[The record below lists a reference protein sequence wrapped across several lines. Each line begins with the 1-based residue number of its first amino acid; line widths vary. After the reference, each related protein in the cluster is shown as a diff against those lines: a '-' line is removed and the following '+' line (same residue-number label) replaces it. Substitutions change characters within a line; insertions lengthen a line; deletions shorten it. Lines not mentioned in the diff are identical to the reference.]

1 MTRVYLIRHGQTV
14 WNKEM
19 KYQGHSDTALT
30 EEGLRQAKQV
40 AQRFASEKI
49 AAVYAS
55 DLSRAYNTAEAI
67 AGKHG
72 LPVATLPALREINFG
87 VWEGLT
93 YTAINEK
100 WSDDM
105 RVLYTTPD
113 ELVIPGG
120 ETFRQLKERA
130 GNAMDSLVKNHPDE
144 TIAVVSHGG
153 TIRTILCTILNIHL
167 NHVWNI
173 RQDNTAVN
181 IIDYYS
187 EKTIVSLVNDAHHLT
202 MQCD

>member
-30 EEGLRQAKQV
+30 EEGLRQARQV
-40 AQRFASEKI
+40 AQRFANEKI

-67 AGKHG
+67 AGKQG

-153 TIRTILCTILNIHL
+153 TIRTILCAILNIHL

-202 MQCD
+202 MKCD

>member
-30 EEGLRQAKQV
+30 EEGLRQARQV
-40 AQRFASEKI
+40 AQRFANEKI

-153 TIRTILCTILNIHL
+153 TIRTILCAILNIHL

-202 MQCD
+202 MKCD

>member
-19 KYQGHSDTALT
+19 KYQGHSDTDLT
-30 EEGLRQAKQV
+30 EEGVFQAQQV
-40 AQRFASEKI
+40 ATRIASEKI

-55 DLSRAYNTAEAI
+55 DLSRAYITAEAI
-67 AGKHG
+67 ANKHS
-72 LPVATLPALREINFG
+72 LPVLRVPALREINFG

-105 RVLYTTPD
+105 RALYTTPD

-120 ETFRQLKERA
+120 ETFRELKERA
-130 GNAMDSLVKNHPDE
+130 GSAMDNLVKSHPDE

-153 TIRTILCTILNIHL
+153 TIRTILCAVLNIHL
-167 NHVWNI
+167 NHVWSI

-181 IIDYYS
+181 IIDYYRD
-187 EKTIVSLVNDAHHLT
+187 KTIVSLVNDAHHLT
-202 MQCD
+202 MKL